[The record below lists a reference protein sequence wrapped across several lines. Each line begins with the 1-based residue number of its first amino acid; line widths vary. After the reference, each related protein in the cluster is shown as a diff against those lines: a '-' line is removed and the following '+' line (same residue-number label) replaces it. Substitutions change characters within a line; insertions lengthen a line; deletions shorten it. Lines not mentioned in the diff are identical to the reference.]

1 MSRDGCCR
9 ICAFAHR
16 SHSGFHPRLG
26 LFGRSDHRAAG
37 HLAGAVT
44 DPWRGYDYVS
54 RPCGWRS
61 HGSARQDRSD
71 RHHRDLDSWRGY
83 GGLARIGLLVRN
95 TLGNA
100 QIVERL
106 KINMV
111 DVDSAEASANV
122 RGSYLLV
129 APK

>member
-1 MSRDGCCR
+1 
-9 ICAFAHR
+9 
-16 SHSGFHPRLG
+16 
-26 LFGRSDHRAAG
+26 
-37 HLAGAVT
+37 
-44 DPWRGYDYVS
+44 
-54 RPCGWRS
+54 
-61 HGSARQDRSD
+61 
-71 RHHRDLDSWRGY
+71 
-83 GGLARIGLLVRN
+83 LARIGLLVRN

-129 APK
+129 APKRKYHSQGKSGARQPCCAL